1 MKLTRMREELKMVK
15 IKERQWTWGRVRRLI
30 IDDENYTLGSW
41 YDFYKHYVP
50 APENNRTLINALD
63 RYKMN
68 YMLEVDGFDRLPELE
83 FEGNPA
89 NAFCKGIFTT
99 FVTKL
104 KAIGVNIV
112 SVDLLYKSINGGFI
126 SDEGAL
132 DWLED
137 NNFID
142 EVLGL
147 VLTVQ
152 GSKNKR
158 LYTKFNVEF
167 NRKFHY
173 KHIEM
178 FGAYLG
184 AMPWYITYPLED
196 SWSFASSL
204 LTLLNEFDFDAYY
217 KENFNENAKDRGVIY
232 QELQEDIEDIKTK
245 CEVMIENI
253 KTELTDLE
261 ARVYGF

>member
-1 MKLTRMREELKMVK
+1 MVVNK
-15 IKERQWTWGRVRRLI
+15 DRQWTWGRVRRLI
-30 IDDENYTLGSW
+30 IDDKNHTLGSW

-50 APENNRTLINALD
+50 APKNNRTLINALD

-68 YMLEVDGFDRLPELE
+68 CMLEDDGLGRLPELE

-89 NAFCKGIFTT
+89 NAYCKGIFTT
-99 FVTKL
+99 FATKL
-104 KAIGVNIV
+104 KAVGVNVV
-112 SVDLLYKSINGGFI
+112 SVDLLYKSIDGGFI

-132 DWLED
+132 EWLDD

-142 EVLGL
+142 EVLGV
-147 VLTVQ
+147 VLIVQ
-152 GSKNKR
+152 GSKNNR
-158 LYTKFNVEF
+158 LWAKFNVEF

-173 KHIEM
+173 NHIEL
-178 FGAYLG
+178 FGAYLE
-184 AMPWYITYPLED
+184 ALPWYITYPLED

-204 LTLLNEFDFDAYY
+204 LTLLNEFDFDTYY
-217 KENFNENAKDRGVIY
+217 NENFNENDKDRGVIY
-232 QELQEDIEDIKTK
+232 QELREDIEDIKTK